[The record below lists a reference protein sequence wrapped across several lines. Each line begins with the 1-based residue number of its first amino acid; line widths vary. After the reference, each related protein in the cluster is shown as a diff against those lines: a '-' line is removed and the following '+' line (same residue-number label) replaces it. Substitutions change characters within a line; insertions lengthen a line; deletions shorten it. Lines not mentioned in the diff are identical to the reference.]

1 MWNFHIF
8 CKTWEIDQCHME
20 IDQCHM
26 VCKTCGIGQSP
37 MFCKIFIDFPLFSL
51 IFPDFPCFSKTCG
64 IGQSPC
70 GIGQS
75 PMFCKFFM
83 FYNELYSKISLI
95 ISECYSHPVQ
105 KVGLENPSLFTRV
118 KPIQHSAFGLV

>member
-1 MWNFHIF
+1 ME
-8 CKTWEIDQCHME
+8 KTHQIHHLRQYQDFFS
-20 IDQCHM
+20 
-26 VCKTCGIGQSP
+26 KTCGIGQSP
-37 MFCKIFIDFPLFSL
+37 MFC
-51 IFPDFPCFSKTCG
+51 KTCG

-105 KVGLENPSLFTRV
+105 KVGLEES
-118 KPIQHSAFGLV
+118 